1 MQSLIQELDKT
12 QTKVQE
18 QRKEMLNRMEAL
30 IGELNNS
37 KQNIIKQ
44 VSSAMIF

>member
-12 QTKVQE
+12 NVKVQE
-18 QRKEMLNRMEAL
+18 QRKEMLNRIEAL

-37 KQNIIKQ
+37 KQNI
-44 VSSAMIF
+44 MR